1 MLVRIGK
8 SETKIHDK
16 SLENA
21 VNEFAYLKHKIDSLN
36 DELKA
41 FKEII
46 INKAS
51 EQLLSSDSLSVNFES
66 LSENKV
72 KVSFGWD
79 VKVSDVDTLAVLLGD
94 KFELL
99 VKAETTY
106 KAEKRLKELAL
117 NDDALKECLEIK
129 EKAPSVSL
137 I

>member
-1 MLVRIGK
+1 MLVKIGK
-8 SETKIHDK
+8 TETKIHDK

-21 VNEFAYLKHKIDSLN
+21 VNEFAYLKQKIDSLN

-51 EQLLSSDSLSVNFES
+51 EQLLGSDSLSVSFES
-66 LSENKV
+66 MNENKV

-79 VKVSDVDTLAVLLGD
+79 VKVSNPDTLAVLLGD
-94 KFELL
+94 KFDLL
-99 VKAETTY
+99 VKSEMTY

-117 NDDALKECLEIK
+117 NDDGLKECLEIK